1 MTTPS
6 IFVLLLV
13 AAALGCAAWNAAFD
27 EDRTESL
34 RPMTAQEFEEL
45 CKSVTFG
52 EEDVKWLRESKSILE
67 PRLDRILD
75 TWYGFVG
82 SNPHLLYYF
91 TRRSDGKP
99 DDRYLAAVR
108 ERFGQWVLDTADAR
122 FDDEWLAKQLELG
135 LRHHRLKKN
144 KTDGVDSVPI
154 VHFRH
159 LVALVYPLTA
169 TLRPFLE
176 ESGRPEAE
184 IDAMQEAWR
193 KIVLITA
200 ILWSRPYVHDEDY

>member
-1 MTTPS
+1 MTRPKL
-6 IFVLLLV
+6 FLLFLL
-13 AAALGCAAWNAAFD
+13 AGSTLGACATGSAGAKGRAD
-27 EDRTESL
+27 L
-34 RPMTAQEFEEL
+34 RPMTMREFEEL
-45 CKSVTFG
+45 KKTVTFG
-52 EEDVKWLRESKSILE
+52 EEDVRWLRASKSILE
-67 PRLDRILD
+67 PRLDRLLD

-82 SNPHLLYYF
+82 ANPHLLYYF

-99 DDRYLAAVR
+99 DERYLAAVR
-108 ERFGQWVLDTADAR
+108 ERFGRWVLETAEAR
-122 FDDEWLAKQLELG
+122 FDEDWLARQLELG

-144 KTDGVDSVPI
+144 RTDGVDSVPI

-159 LVALVYPLTA
+159 LVGLVHPLTS